1 MRARFLS
8 AMLLAV
14 LLASCST
21 PERAKSRPASAL
33 PPPSQSCVRIANTS
47 SNVVA
52 LQIAIR
58 KFVPAHGKGAAV
70 WLTGVSHIGDSNY
83 YAALQK
89 HLDAQ
94 RLVLFEGVSATPD
107 GPARGAGSGPSG
119 PAQPDRQDRPTL
131 QAAMAKSLGL
141 VFQLDAIDYRRP
153 NFRGSDL
160 SVAQLRK
167 VFDEMPPSDAGS
179 DASQGFENLLQL
191 MQGGSLFEGL
201 VQIGLGVIGSSPNL
215 QGLAKLALIETLG
228 QLNGDPARLRGLS
241 PGLKQL
247 LDVLVERR
255 NQKVIADLKAE
266 LKKPANGGSIAI
278 FYGTGHMPDLET
290 RMRNELHYRPA
301 EEIWLNAF
309 SVNLVEAGISPGE
322 ALLMHSMVKRQ
333 LDSGITP

>member
-1 MRARFLS
+1 MRPTVDLPVPIKPISAMLWTGRVLTMRCGITHSRGLGTQFLGLPRRRPLHFRMLPPSCREMRARFLS

-191 MQGGSLFEGL
+191 MQGGS
-201 VQIGLGVIGSSPNL
+201 
-215 QGLAKLALIETLG
+215 
-228 QLNGDPARLRGLS
+228 
-241 PGLKQL
+241 
-247 LDVLVERR
+247 
-255 NQKVIADLKAE
+255 
-266 LKKPANGGSIAI
+266 
-278 FYGTGHMPDLET
+278 
-290 RMRNELHYRPA
+290 
-301 EEIWLNAF
+301 
-309 SVNLVEAGISPGE
+309 
-322 ALLMHSMVKRQ
+322 
-333 LDSGITP
+333 